1 MKHYCYVLVR
11 LDAMKCFTRVLAQS
25 PANRE
30 PARWDEAT
38 LQRLLQDGWQPARE
52 VTLGNGQALVLLE
65 RTAAAEES

>member
-1 MKHYCYVLVR
+1 MKHYCYVVVR

-25 PANRE
+25 PANHE

-52 VTLGNGQALVLLE
+52 VTLGKPGTVFARRWASGVV
-65 RTAAAEES
+65 TS